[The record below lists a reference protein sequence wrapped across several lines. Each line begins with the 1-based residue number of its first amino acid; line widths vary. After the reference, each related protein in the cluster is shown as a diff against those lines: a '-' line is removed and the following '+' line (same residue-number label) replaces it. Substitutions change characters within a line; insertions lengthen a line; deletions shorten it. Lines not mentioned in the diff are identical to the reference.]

1 MFRCDELHDFPHG
14 GVGSDSIASIKVRMA
29 RTEEISLV
37 TFTAAAAALTI
48 ETSPR
53 EWWADANGSKLS

>member
-1 MFRCDELHDFPHG
+1 
-14 GVGSDSIASIKVRMA
+14 MA